1 LKLVFLIIDAPPHEN
16 EVTMRKFRSK
26 IVDALAKGIKLIP
39 ITASGIGRE
48 TEFLM
53 KFMVMMTNG
62 TYAFI
67 TDDSGNGE
75 AHLTP
80 VVTDYEVAKLNGC
93 IVRLISQY
101 SKSYSCDSKYTSAED
116 LEVNIYP
123 NPSAQYINIET
134 HFIPVKIYILASNGM
149 LVKSIKPTN
158 KSTRIELED
167 LVNGVYTAVIYLEDR
182 VLSRQIILL
191 K

>member
-1 LKLVFLIIDAPPHEN
+1 MKLVFLIIDAPPHEN

-93 IVRLISQY
+93 IG
-101 SKSYSCDSKYTSAED
+101 
-116 LEVNIYP
+116 
-123 NPSAQYINIET
+123 
-134 HFIPVKIYILASNGM
+134 KI
-149 LVKSIKPTN
+149 
-158 KSTRIELED
+158 D
-167 LVNGVYTAVIYLEDR
+167 
-182 VLSRQIILL
+182 
-191 K
+191 